1 MSTQEKAPEV
11 HDKKVEDDSS
21 SDEEHDHHD
30 HDHHGHDHDHDH
42 DHAHGKKAN
51 KGEKKFKKA
60 MTKFGMKPVAGINRV
75 TIKKS
80 KAFFLYIDDP
90 EVLKG
95 ADNTYVVFGEAK
107 IQDFSSLGAEQEA
120 KRFASEQPVATEKA
134 AETKPA
140 EEVKGA
146 DEGEELS
153 EEGLK
158 AEDIETL
165 ISHTSCTRREAVKAL
180 RETNGDSVAAIIA
193 LTK

>member
-1 MSTQEKAPEV
+1 MTTQEKVEQIP
-11 HDKKVEDDSS
+11 DKKPHEDESS
-21 SDEEHDHHD
+21 SDEEHDHDHHD
-30 HDHHGHDHDHDH
+30 HDGHDHHDH

-60 MTKFGMKPVAGINRV
+60 MTKFGMKPVSGINRV

-134 AETKPA
+134 AETKT

>member
-1 MSTQEKAPEV
+1 
-11 HDKKVEDDSS
+11 
-21 SDEEHDHHD
+21 
-30 HDHHGHDHDHDH
+30 
-42 DHAHGKKAN
+42 
-51 KGEKKFKKA
+51 
-60 MTKFGMKPVAGINRV
+60 
-75 TIKKS
+75 
-80 KAFFLYIDDP
+80 
-90 EVLKG
+90 LKG

-146 DEGEELS
+146 EEGEELS

-180 RETNGDSVAAIIA
+180 RETNGDSVAAIIVNN
-193 LTK
+193 TFVKI

>member
-1 MSTQEKAPEV
+1 M
-11 HDKKVEDDSS
+11 
-21 SDEEHDHHD
+21 
-30 HDHHGHDHDHDH
+30 
-42 DHAHGKKAN
+42 
-51 KGEKKFKKA
+51 
-60 MTKFGMKPVAGINRV
+60 
-75 TIKKS
+75 
-80 KAFFLYIDDP
+80 YIDDP

-120 KRFASEQPVATEKA
+120 KRFASEQPVAAEKTEAK
-134 AETKPA
+134 T

-180 RETNGDSVAAIIA
+180 RETNGDSVAAIIV
-193 LTK
+193 KKHFPGF